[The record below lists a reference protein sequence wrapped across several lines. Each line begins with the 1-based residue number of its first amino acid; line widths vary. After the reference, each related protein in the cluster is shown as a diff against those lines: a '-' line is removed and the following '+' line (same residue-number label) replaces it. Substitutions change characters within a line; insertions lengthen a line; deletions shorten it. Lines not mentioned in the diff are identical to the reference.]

1 MGLPSV
7 LQAPVL
13 HLVGDLVEKWYNA
26 RLRTVHRQ
34 LDADRFPR
42 VRGCDRDVVA
52 WISVWTRNVV
62 NLGSFAIQEHPG
74 VVALADGQSRAPLE

>member
-42 VRGCDRDVVA
+42 VRGCDRDVV
-52 WISVWTRNVV
+52 
-62 NLGSFAIQEHPG
+62 GE
-74 VVALADGQSRAPLE
+74 